1 MPIAENVRRVR
12 EEIAAAARAAGR
24 SPEEISLMVVTK
36 GVAPDKIREASRAG
50 LRLFGENRVQEFS
63 AKLPELGGLEGLGWH
78 LIGHLQSNKVRRAV
92 ELFEAIDS
100 VDSVRLARKLA
111 QTAAELRKKLPVLI
125 EINIGGEAA
134 KSGLDSESGEL
145 TELLG
150 LAPELAGLEIRG
162 LMTVPPFHDDPE
174 QSRPYFREMR
184 RLFSDI
190 QQRQLPAI
198 GMDILSM
205 GMSHD
210 FRVAVE
216 EGATCVRIG
225 TAIFGERKAMGSE
238 R

>member
-24 SPEEISLMVVTK
+24 SPEEIALMVVTK

-63 AKLPELGGLEGLGWH
+63 AKLPELGGLEGLDWH

-190 QQRQLPAI
+190 QQRRLPAI